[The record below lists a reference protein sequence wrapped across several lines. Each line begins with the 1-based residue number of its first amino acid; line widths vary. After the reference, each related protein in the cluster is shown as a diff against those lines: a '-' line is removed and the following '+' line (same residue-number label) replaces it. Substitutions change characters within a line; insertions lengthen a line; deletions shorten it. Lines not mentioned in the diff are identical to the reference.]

1 MTQTF
6 TTSANIHAGATVAA
20 SCRLGNYVT
29 VHAGAVLGD
38 DCEVLGFTQL
48 WDGVTLER
56 GVHLGPGVALEQ
68 PLDAAGAIVLGAGCS
83 VGANAT
89 IRRGVRIGEGAVVE
103 PGSVVAQPVPP
114 YAIVTG
120 APARVTGY
128 VEQRAADAGGQW
140 HNIASFPAAPA
151 VVGLGV
157 GGVTLHRHKMVG
169 DPRGDLVY
177 GEFPTDVPF
186 EVRRYFLVFN
196 VPSEKTR
203 GEHAHR
209 RCKQYLICVKGS
221 CALVVDDGKAR
232 CEVVL
237 DSPDQG
243 VYLPPM
249 TWGIQYKY
257 SPDAVLL
264 VLTSEYYEA
273 SDYIRNY
280 AEFLDEVRSGAQ

>member
-1 MTQTF
+1 MTQIPA
-6 TTSANIHAGATVAA
+6 TSAQVHPGASVAA
-20 SCRLGNYVT
+20 SCRLGDYVT
-29 VHAGAVLGD
+29 VHAGALLGD

-48 WDGVTLER
+48 WAGVRLER

-68 PLDAAGAIVLGAGCS
+68 PVDDAGAIVLGAGCR

-89 IRRGVRIGEGAVVE
+89 IRRGVHVGAGAVVE
-103 PGSVVAQPVPP
+103 PGSVVAQSVPP
-114 YAIVTG
+114 FAIVSG

-128 VEQRAADAGGQW
+128 VEQLSPEAGGKW
-140 HNIASFPAAPA
+140 HNIASFPATPA
-151 VVGLGV
+151 VVRLGV
-157 GGVTLHRHKMVG
+157 GDVTLHRHKMVG

-221 CALVVDDGKAR
+221 CALVVDDGNAR

-273 SDYIRNY
+273 ADYIRNY
-280 AEFLDEVRSGAQ
+280 GEFLDEVRSGAQ